1 MTDPTATAE
10 EPAAAEDKPEVNA
23 EQPDPDNGDVTED
36 EDLEQ
41 PDVDEDVQFE
51 EPEDAG
57 PQRGISEAQAE
68 KAAKDAEADWKRF
81 AARTL
86 ERWGPESANM
96 VECPLCLPQHK
107 GFIDL
112 RFAGKVPQE
121 VVRPIQQYL
130 GIAQEVEYEQ
140 DTDTRTCP
148 KCQGYGK
155 TRTGSLVPTQATHMC
170 ATCSGYGFVPPPSGA
185 PKPGG
190 NVASAPNGASPVG
203 ADAAEDFTHADM
215 DEFQQ
220 PRILPDGRE
229 NPNYGRRPA
238 YWVQVEPWGATA
250 GLTAQDVA

>member
-10 EPAAAEDKPEVNA
+10 APAAAEDETDVSA
-23 EQPDPDNGDVTED
+23 EQPEPETGDATED
-36 EDLEQ
+36 EELEQ
-41 PDVDEDVQFE
+41 AEPDEDVQFE
-51 EPEDAG
+51 EPEDAS
-57 PQRGISEAQAE
+57 PQRGITEAQAE

-81 AARTL
+81 ASRTL

-121 VVRPIQQYL
+121 VVRPIQTYL
-130 GIAQEVEYEQ
+130 GLAQAVEYEQ
-140 DTDTRTCP
+140 DSDTRTCP
-148 KCQGYGK
+148 KCMGHGK

-170 ATCSGYGFVPPPSGA
+170 ATCSGYGFVPPPSGS

-190 NVASAPNGASPVG
+190 IMASVPNGGSPSDPG
-203 ADAAEDFTHADM
+203 LEEDFAHPDV

-238 YWVQVEPWGATA
+238 YWIQVEPWGATA
-250 GLTAQDVA
+250 GLTAQDA